1 MTNCLKKGCK
11 KKAIEGQMFCADHQ
25 GVIKKENDHSMDS
38 LRYLTE
44 LPAAPCKKNKSER
57 KSRWNPYSFKRD
69 FIVTGKDM
77 NHCRN
82 LGIAIRFAAKQ
93 QKVNIC
99 TKVKGTQVFVW
110 IFKNKP

>member
-25 GVIKKENDHSMDS
+25 GVIK
-38 LRYLTE
+38 TE